1 MLTEGDTVAKTVLIA
16 DDAKVMRDILKDILT
31 SMGLTVI
38 GEAATG
44 KEAVEMAKQ
53 LKPDIITMDIVMPE
67 LNGIQA
73 LKEIIASNPD
83 VIIIV
88 VSALGHES
96 LVMEALKNGAKDFVV
111 KPFKK
116 EDIVKAVEKYIH

>member
-1 MLTEGDTVAKTVLIA
+1 MERVGDTVTKTVLIA
-16 DDAKVMRDILKDILT
+16 DDAKVMRDILKDIFNSL
-31 SMGLTVI
+31 GLNVV
-38 GEAATG
+38 GEATTG

-83 VIIIV
+83 VVIIV

-116 EDIVKAVEKYIH
+116 EDIVKALQKYL